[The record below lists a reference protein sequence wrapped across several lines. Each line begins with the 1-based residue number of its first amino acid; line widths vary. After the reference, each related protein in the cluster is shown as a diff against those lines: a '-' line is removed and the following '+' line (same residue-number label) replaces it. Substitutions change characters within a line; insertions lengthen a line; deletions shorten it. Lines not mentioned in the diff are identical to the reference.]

1 MTGAI
6 SLMDFAAQTQDD
18 MRGGLIQKVT
28 NESVF
33 MRILRFVTVDGFK
46 YLYGEQAT
54 LGGVSFRQLNGSYT
68 ADTGVVNPKEETLAI
83 LGGLVKTDVQLA
95 QVRGGVARTNQI
107 MAKMRKA
114 GLFFD
119 KYCID
124 GDPAVTPSSF
134 YGLKTRLIGNQLIY
148 PAADANNGG
157 ALALGDVDKLLD
169 AVAGPNE
176 TKTLIMRKAERTK
189 IKQLVVAAAGGASVA
204 DVGKTMSSYDG
215 AAIEV
220 LDEDGDEAPILP
232 KTETRGSS
240 NVTSSMYCIRPGGS
254 DEGEW
259 VQGLLS
265 DKIVQHMPQG
275 AQGTSYYDLI
285 EMLGGLAVFHGRA
298 AARLAG
304 IL

>member
-6 SLMDFAAQTQDD
+6 SLADYAAQTQDD
-18 MRGGLIQKVT
+18 MRGGLIQKIT

-33 MRILRFVTVDGFK
+33 MRILHFVVVDGFK

-54 LGGVSFRQLNGSYT
+54 LGGISFRHINGSYT
-68 ADTGVVNPKEETLAI
+68 ADSGVVNPREETLAI
-83 LGGLVKTDVQLA
+83 LGGLVKTDVQLVS
-95 QVRGGVARTNQI
+95 VRGGVARTNSI
-107 MAKMRKA
+107 MAKIRKA

-124 GDPAVTPSSF
+124 GDPAVTDGSF
-134 YGLKTRLIGNQLIY
+134 YGLKNRLVGNQLLY
-148 PAADANNGG
+148 AASGSINGG
-157 ALALGDVDKLLD
+157 SLTLADVDSLLD
-169 AVAGPNE
+169 AVAGLNE
-176 TKTLIMRKAERTK
+176 QKTLVMRKAERTK
-189 IKQLVVAAAGGASVA
+189 MKQLVVAAAGGASMA
-204 DVGKTMSSYDG
+204 DVGKGLDSYDG
-215 AAIEV
+215 AKIEV

-240 NVTSSMYCIRPGGS
+240 NVTSSMYCIRAGQN

-259 VQGLLS
+259 VQGLIH
-265 DKIVQHMPQG
+265 DKIVGHMPQG
-275 AQGTSYYDLI
+275 AQGTSIYDLI
-285 EMLGGLAVFHGRA
+285 EMLAGLAVFHGRA

>member
-6 SLMDFAAQTQDD
+6 SLVDYAAQTQDD
-18 MRGGLIQKVT
+18 MRGGLIQKIT

-33 MRILRFVTVDGFK
+33 MRVLRFVPVDGFK

-54 LGGVSFRQLNGSYT
+54 LGGIAFRKLNGSYT
-68 ADTGVVNPKEETLAI
+68 ADAGVVNPKEETLAI

-95 QVRGGVARTNQI
+95 NVRGGVARTNAI

-119 KYCID
+119 KYVID
-124 GDPAVTPSSF
+124 GDPATVPDSF
-134 YGLKTRLIGNQLIY
+134 YGLKTRLVGNQLIY
-148 PAADANNGG
+148 PTADASNGG
-157 ALALGDVDKLLD
+157 ALVLGDVDRLLD

-176 TKTLIMRKAERTK
+176 SKVLVMRKAERTK
-189 IKQLVVAAAGGASVA
+189 MKQLVVASAGGASVA
-204 DVGKTMSSYDG
+204 DVGKTMDSYDG
-215 AAIEV
+215 AKIEL
-220 LDEDGDEAPILP
+220 LDEDCDEAPVLP

-259 VQGLLS
+259 VQGL
-265 DKIVQHMPQG
+265 IHGEMVNHMPQG
-275 AQGTSYYDLI
+275 AQGTQMYDLI